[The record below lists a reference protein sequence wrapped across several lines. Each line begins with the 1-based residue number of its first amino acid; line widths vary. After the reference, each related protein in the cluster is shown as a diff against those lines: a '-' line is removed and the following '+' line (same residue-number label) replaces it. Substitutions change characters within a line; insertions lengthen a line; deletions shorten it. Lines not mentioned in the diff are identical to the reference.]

1 MKFEIGKTY
10 FTRSICD
17 HDMIITITV
26 ASRTAKRIKTT
37 EGKTLGVS
45 EYEGIEQ
52 VRPWGR
58 YSMCPVIGAD
68 RPVKTEA
75 EAPAPVQVQAVEP
88 APTSFDELMAEG
100 EKLFTPEQ
108 FTDLKNM
115 LGGLLGVAIQTPAP
129 APAKT
134 AKIYDFNEYR
144 RNRG

>member
-17 HDMIITITV
+17 HDMIISITV

-58 YSMCPVIGAD
+58 YSMCPTIGAD
-68 RPVKTEA
+68 KEVKA
-75 EAPAPVQVQAVEP
+75 EAPKAVEP
-88 APTSFDELMAEG
+88 APTTLESLMAEG
-100 EKLFTPEQ
+100 KDLFTPDQ

-115 LGGLLGVAIQTPAP
+115 LGSLFGGVVPALVEP
-129 APAKT
+129 KPT
-134 AKIYDFNEYR
+134 AKIYNFADFR
-144 RNRG
+144 KK